1 MYNIS
6 PIMSAFTLLKYA
18 LNLYRFQSDIS
29 ILFEDGY
36 NVTNVYYI
44 AGCIVQFFLKLASY
58 ICNVWN

>member
-36 NVTNVYYI
+36 NVTNVYYT
-44 AGCIVQFFLKLASY
+44 AGCIVQFF
-58 ICNVWN
+58 